1 MISAK
6 RDNDFFGYAPCN
18 DGSTILVNAS
28 MS

>member
-6 RDNDFFGYAPCN
+6 RDKDFTEYAPCN
-18 DGSTILVNAS
+18 DGSAILVNAS